1 MLVISGLTSADFFE
15 GYFYQLVFFR
25 RLAKSQP
32 FVRQIQILLLILQNN
47 GAKLLFRRK
56 LII

>member
-32 FVRQIQILLLILQNN
+32 FVIF
-47 GAKLLFRRK
+47 ASTKH
-56 LII
+56 